1 MRVFLRIASL
11 CTFLAAVAMADPTE
25 PQLMAQAQQAY
36 LGGDYDTAVQL
47 FTQVLELDPQN
58 TLAIQYMRIIRV
70 KLHGAQST
78 KNPLKGLIIP
88 RIDFRNATFSA
99 ALDFFRQEAAKQSV
113 NVSFVPQLPPEQLNK
128 PVTLSLSQIPFLDAL
143 NYLCQLDDATY
154 RVEQYAIVIL
164 PAAAAGTS
172 QPAPPQ

>member
-1 MRVFLRIASL
+1 MRVFLLFASL
-11 CTFLAAVAMADPTE
+11 CTFLPAVALADPTE

-47 FTQVLELDPQN
+47 FTQVLEVDPQN
-58 TLAIQYMRIIRV
+58 TLAIQYMRDIRV

-78 KNPLKGLIIP
+78 KNPLNDLVIP

-99 ALDFFRQEAAKQSV
+99 ALDFFTQQAAKQSV

-128 PVTLSLSQIPFLDAL
+128 PVTLSLSQVPFLVAL
-143 NYLCQLDDATY
+143 NYLCQLNNATY

-164 PAAAAGTS
+164 PATPAS
-172 QPAPPQ
+172 APPPQ